1 MKLRPRPLAALFFA
15 ASVALSLAACSSTG
29 TGSAPDPAA
38 AASAASARASQSS
51 VAAAQSAIAS
61 EVASQSAAA
70 DAPCIS
76 NECIAETAEQ
86 SLPGAVAGDNSVATS
101 AKCYKRTVV
110 HHVAAATYTVECKVT
125 YSDGT
130 SVTGLANVLIDQGK
144 ITFQPTG

>member
-1 MKLRPRPLAALFFA
+1 MKLRSRPLAVFLFA
-15 ASVALSLAACSSTG
+15 AVVALSLAACSSATS
-29 TGSAPDPAA
+29 GSAPDPA

-70 DAPCIS
+70 DAPCTS
-76 NECIAETAEQ
+76 NACIAETAEQ
-86 SLPGAVAGDNSVATS
+86 SLPGAVAGDNSVVTRA
-101 AKCYKRTVV
+101 ACYKRTVV
-110 HHVAAATYTVECKVT
+110 HHAEAGDYTVKCRAY

-130 SVTGLANVLIDQGK
+130 SVTGLANVLLDQDK